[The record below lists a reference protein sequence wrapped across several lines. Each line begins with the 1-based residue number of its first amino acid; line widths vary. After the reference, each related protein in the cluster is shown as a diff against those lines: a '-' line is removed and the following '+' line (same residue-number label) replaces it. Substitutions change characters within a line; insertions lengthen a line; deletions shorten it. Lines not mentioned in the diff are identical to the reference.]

1 MLENEH
7 NSDVEDKGE
16 ARKKVKGKKDKNIAK
31 EINKTVVSQNNKN
44 KKLLSIQ
51 QNINERNLEFE
62 QLKETRG
69 CPVCK
74 IGEEF
79 QGGAHCCKICQQFI
93 HPWCGKSKEEG
104 SGKEITCKN
113 CS

>member
-1 MLENEH
+1 MQGTGDDIILIFCH
-7 NSDVEDKGE
+7 VE
-16 ARKKVKGKKDKNIAK
+16 ALL
-31 EINKTVVSQNNKN
+31 TPW

-51 QNINERNLEFE
+51 QNINERNVEFE

-79 QGGAHCCKICQQFI
+79 QGGDHCCKICQQFI